1 MQSRLPMIFILLTVV
16 LDSMGIGLIMPV
28 MPDLIQSLEGGDLG
42 QAALWGGVLATIF
55 AVMQFLFGPT
65 IGSIS
70 DRFGRRLVLLI
81 ALVVMSFDYV
91 LMAVAGTIW
100 LLVIGRIIGGITAA
114 TQSTASAY
122 MADIS
127 KPEDKAAN
135 FGLIGAAFGIGFVIG
150 PMLGGILA
158 EYGTRAPFWAAAVL
172 AGANGIFGY
181 FALPETVT
189 DRIRRPFD
197 IKRANPLGAFKS
209 ITQLPDLGRFMIIS
223 FVISLAFFVYPSV
236 WAYFGKLQFGWGPG
250 MIGLSLGAFGIG
262 IAIVQGL
269 LMRPI
274 LNKIGERNAV
284 VLGLSVDV
292 LAFIMLG
299 FVTNGWIALAL
310 TPFTALGSIAGPA
323 LQGIMS
329 RTAADNQQG
338 ELQGALTSINA
349 VATIMAPLLM
359 TQLFFYFTHE
369 SAPAYLPGAP
379 FLFSAVLTFGAVLI
393 FIPVRKSIPPR
404 TETTNEVG

>member
-1 MQSRLPMIFILLTVV
+1 MKSRLPMIFILLTVV

-42 QAALWGGVLATIF
+42 QAALWGGILATTF

-70 DRFGRRLVLLI
+70 DRFGRRPVLLI

-91 LMAVAGTIW
+91 LMAIAGTIW

-114 TQSTASAY
+114 TQTTASAY

-150 PMLGGILA
+150 PLLGGVLA

-172 AGANGIFGY
+172 AGANAIFGY
-181 FALPETVT
+181 FALPETVN
-189 DRIRRPFD
+189 DRIRRPFYW
-197 IKRANPLGAFKS
+197 KRANPLGAFKS
-209 ITQLPDLGRFMIIS
+209 ITKLPDLGRFLVIS

-236 WAYFGKLQFGWGPG
+236 WAYFGKLQFGWSPS

-262 IAIVQGL
+262 IAIVQGV

-274 LNKIGERNAV
+274 LKAIGERNAV

-292 LAFIMLG
+292 LAFVSLG
-299 FVTNGWIALAL
+299 FVTNGWVALAL

-349 VATIMAPLLM
+349 VATIMAPLIM
-359 TQLFFYFTHE
+359 TQLFFFFTHG
-369 SAPAYLPGAP
+369 SAPIYLPGAP
-379 FLFSAVLTFGAVLI
+379 FLFSAVMVVGAIAI
-393 FIPVRKSIPPR
+393 FIPVRRSIPPKAQ
-404 TETTNEVG
+404 NDS

>member
-1 MQSRLPMIFILLTVV
+1 MKSRLPMIFILLTVV

-42 QAALWGGVLATIF
+42 QAALWGGVLATTF

-70 DRFGRRLVLLI
+70 DRFGRRPVLLI

-100 LLVIGRIIGGITAA
+100 LLVIGRVIGGITAA

-150 PMLGGILA
+150 PLLGGILA

-172 AGANGIFGY
+172 AGANAIFGY

-274 LNKIGERNAV
+274 LSKIGERNAV
-284 VLGLSVDV
+284 VLGLSIDV
-292 LAFIMLG
+292 LAFVMLG

-369 SAPAYLPGAP
+369 TAPAYLPGAP

-404 TETTNEVG
+404 TETTN

>member
-70 DRFGRRLVLLI
+70 DRFGRRPVLLI

-158 EYGTRAPFWAAAVL
+158 EYGTRATFWAAAVL

>member
-1 MQSRLPMIFILLTVV
+1 MRNRLPLIFILITVM

-28 MPDLIQSLEGGDLG
+28 MPDLIQDLEAGDLG
-42 QAALWGGVLATIF
+42 QAALWGGILAAIF
-55 AVMQFLFGPT
+55 AVMQVLFGPV
-65 IGSIS
+65 IGGLS
-70 DRFGRRLVLLI
+70 DRFGRRPVLLL
-81 ALVVMSFDYV
+81 ALVVMAFDYV

-127 KPEDKAAN
+127 KPEDKSAN
-135 FGLIGAAFGIGFVIG
+135 FGLIGAAFGIGFVLGPLIG
-150 PMLGGILA
+150 GLLA

-172 AGANGIFGY
+172 AGGNAVFGY

-189 DRIRRPFD
+189 DRIRRPFSWR
-197 IKRANPLGAFKS
+197 RANPLGAFKH
-209 ITQLPDLGRFMIIS
+209 IGQLPGLGRLMGMS
-223 FVISLAFFVYPSV
+223 FIYGIAFFVYPSI

-262 IAIVQGL
+262 IAIVQGVL
-269 LMRPI
+269 IRPI
-274 LNKIGERNAV
+274 LARSGERNAV
-284 VLGLSVDV
+284 VLGLGVDV
-292 LAFIMLG
+292 VAFIALG

-310 TPFTALGSIAGPA
+310 TPLTALGSIAGPA

-329 RTAADNQQG
+329 RTAPDNQQG

-349 VATIMAPLLM
+349 VASIAAPLAM
-359 TQLFFYFTHE
+359 TQVFFYFTHE
-369 SAPAYLPGAP
+369 NAPIYLPGAP
-379 FLFSAVLTFGAVLI
+379 FILSAILVVGAIGVYLPVL
-393 FIPVRKSIPPR
+393 R
-404 TETTNEVG
+404 TKQTDT

>member
-16 LDSMGIGLIMPV
+16 LDSMGIGLIMPM

-70 DRFGRRLVLLI
+70 DRFGRRPVLLI

>member
-1 MQSRLPMIFILLTVV
+1 MKNRLPMIFILLTVV

-55 AVMQFLFGPT
+55 AIMQFLFGPT

-70 DRFGRRLVLLI
+70 DRFGRRPVLLI

-100 LLVIGRIIGGITAA
+100 LLVLGRIIGGITAA

-122 MADIS
+122 IADIS
-127 KPEDKAAN
+127 APEEKAAN
-135 FGLIGAAFGIGFVIG
+135 FGLIGAAFGVGFVIG
-150 PMLGGILA
+150 PLLGGLLA

-172 AGANGIFGY
+172 AGMNAIFGY

-189 DRIRRPFD
+189 DRIRRPFLWR
-197 IKRANPLGAFKS
+197 RANPLGAFKS
-209 ITQLPDLGRFMIIS
+209 INKLPGLGRLMIIS
-223 FVISLAFFVYPSV
+223 FVYSIAFFVYPSI

-262 IAIVQGL
+262 IAIAQGL

-274 LNKIGERNAV
+274 LKRIGERNAV
-284 VLGLSVDV
+284 MLGLGVDV

-299 FVTNGWIALAL
+299 FVTNGWVALAL

-329 RTAADNQQG
+329 RTAADDQQG

-349 VATIMAPLLM
+349 VAAILAPLIM
-359 TQLFFYFTHE
+359 TQLFFFFTHDD
-369 SAPAYLPGAP
+369 APITLPGAP
-379 FLFSAVLTFGAVLI
+379 FLFSALFVLGAMAI
-393 FIPVRKSIPPR
+393 FVPVRRNLPPKDQNDR
-404 TETTNEVG
+404 

>member
-1 MQSRLPMIFILLTVV
+1 MQNRLPLIFILITVM

-28 MPDLIQSLEGGDLG
+28 MPDLIQELEAGDLG
-42 QAALWGGVLATIF
+42 QAALWGGILAAIF
-55 AVMQFLFGPT
+55 AVMQFLFGPV
-65 IGSIS
+65 IGGLS
-70 DRFGRRLVLLI
+70 DRFGRRPVLLI
-81 ALVVMSFDYV
+81 ALVVMAFDYV

-127 KPEDKAAN
+127 KPEDKSAN
-135 FGLIGAAFGIGFVIG
+135 FGLIGAAFGMGFVLG
-150 PMLGGILA
+150 PLMGGLLA

-172 AGANGIFGY
+172 AGANAIFGY

-189 DRIRRPFD
+189 DQIRRPFSLR
-197 IKRANPLGAFKS
+197 RANPLGAFKH
-209 ITQLPDLGRFMIIS
+209 IGQLPGLGRLMGMS
-223 FVISLAFFVYPSV
+223 FIYGIAFFVYPSI

-262 IAIVQGL
+262 IAIVQGVL
-269 LMRPI
+269 IRPI
-274 LNKIGERNAV
+274 LARIGERNAV
-284 VLGLSVDV
+284 LLGLGVDV
-292 LAFIMLG
+292 VAFVALG

-310 TPFTALGSIAGPA
+310 TPLTALGSIAGPA

-329 RTAADNQQG
+329 RTAPDDQQG

-349 VATIMAPLLM
+349 VASIAAPLAM
-359 TQLFFYFTHE
+359 TQVFFYFTHE
-369 SAPAYLPGAP
+369 NAPIYLPGAP
-379 FLFSAVLTFGAVLI
+379 FILSAILVVGAIGVYLPVL
-393 FIPVRKSIPPR
+393 R
-404 TETTNEVG
+404 TKLADI

>member
-1 MQSRLPMIFILLTVV
+1 MQNRLPLIFILITVM

-28 MPDLIQSLEGGDLG
+28 MPDLIQELEAGDLG
-42 QAALWGGVLATIF
+42 QAALWGGILAAIF
-55 AVMQFLFGPT
+55 AVMQFLFGPV
-65 IGSIS
+65 IGGLS
-70 DRFGRRLVLLI
+70 DRFGRRPVLLI
-81 ALVVMSFDYV
+81 ALVVMAFDYV

-127 KPEDKAAN
+127 KPEDKSAN
-135 FGLIGAAFGIGFVIG
+135 FGLIGAAFGMGFVLG
-150 PMLGGILA
+150 PLMGGLLA

-172 AGANGIFGY
+172 AGANAIFGY

-189 DRIRRPFD
+189 DQIRRPFSL
-197 IKRANPLGAFKS
+197 RRTNPLGAFKH
-209 ITQLPDLGRFMIIS
+209 IGQLPGLGRLMGMS
-223 FVISLAFFVYPSV
+223 FIYGIAFFVYPSI

-262 IAIVQGL
+262 IAIVQGVL
-269 LMRPI
+269 IRPI
-274 LNKIGERNAV
+274 LARIGERNAV
-284 VLGLSVDV
+284 LLGLGVDV
-292 LAFIMLG
+292 VAFVALG

-310 TPFTALGSIAGPA
+310 TPLTALGSIAGPA

-329 RTAADNQQG
+329 RTAPDDQQG

-349 VATIMAPLLM
+349 VASIAAPLAM
-359 TQLFFYFTHE
+359 TQVFFYFTHE
-369 SAPAYLPGAP
+369 NAPIYLPGAP
-379 FLFSAVLTFGAVLI
+379 FILSAILVVGAIGVYL
-393 FIPVRKSIPPR
+393 PALR
-404 TETTNEVG
+404 TKQADI

>member
-1 MQSRLPMIFILLTVV
+1 MKSRLPMIFILLTVV

-42 QAALWGGVLATIF
+42 QAALWGGILATTF

-70 DRFGRRLVLLI
+70 DRFGRRPVLLI

-91 LMAVAGTIW
+91 LMAIAGTIW

-150 PMLGGILA
+150 PLLGGLLA

-172 AGANGIFGY
+172 AGANAIFGY

-197 IKRANPLGAFKS
+197 WKRANPLGAFKS
-209 ITQLPDLGRFMIIS
+209 ITKLPDLGRFLVIS

-236 WAYFGKLQFGWGPG
+236 WAYFGKLQFGWSPS

-262 IAIVQGL
+262 IAIVQGV

-274 LNKIGERNAV
+274 LKAIGERNAV
-284 VLGLSVDV
+284 VLGLGVDV
-292 LAFIMLG
+292 IAFVSLG
-299 FVTNGWIALAL
+299 FVTNGWVALAL

-349 VATIMAPLLM
+349 VATIMAPLIM
-359 TQLFFYFTHE
+359 TQLFFFFTHE
-369 SAPAYLPGAP
+369 TAPIYLPGAP
-379 FLFSAVLTFGAVLI
+379 FLFSAVMVVGAIAI
-393 FIPVRKSIPPR
+393 FIPVRRSIPPKAQ
-404 TETTNEVG
+404 NDS